1 MDSSSDPTRSPD
13 RDRLTKKSPSVQESD
28 FSLNK
33 LNMTFSQLAE
43 GSSQLAEG
51 SRSHEL
57 PPSFDETPRAILEAM
72 LFMGNQDNLPLT
84 SDQAAG
90 CIDGVNSS
98 EVATLVQELNQQYE
112 QDGSAYHVVAV
123 NAGYRMQLRK
133 QFGRLRDR
141 FYGRIKR
148 TRLSQ
153 AAIDVLAIVAYN
165 QPTTQAEIDRMRG
178 KSSGALLSQLV
189 RRQLL
194 AVEQSDAQKRPRRY
208 CTTQRF
214 LGFFGLE
221 NLEELPRSED
231 FEKRL

>member
-1 MDSSSDPTRSPD
+1 MDSSPDPTKSPD
-13 RDRLTKKSPSVQESD
+13 RGRLTKKSSSVQKTD
-28 FSLNK
+28 FFLDKLNK
-33 LNMTFSQLAE
+33 TFSQLAE
-43 GSSQLAEG
+43 GS
-51 SRSHEL
+51 RPHEL
-57 PPSFDETPRAILEAM
+57 PPSFGETPRAILEAM
-72 LFMGNQDNLPLT
+72 LFMGNQDNVPLT
-84 SDQAAG
+84 SDQAAE
-90 CIDGVNSS
+90 CIDGVDSS
-98 EVATLVQELNQQYE
+98 EIATLVQELNQQYE

-123 NAGYRMQLRK
+123 NAGYRLQLREK
-133 QFGRLRDR
+133 FGRLRDR

-165 QPTTQAEIDRMRG
+165 QPTTQAEIDRLRG

-194 AVEQSDAQKRPRRY
+194 SVEQFGAQKRPRRY
-208 CTTQRF
+208 RTTERF

>member
-13 RDRLTKKSPSVQESD
+13 RDRLTKQAPSVQESD

-33 LNMTFSQLAE
+33 LNATF
-43 GSSQLAEG
+43 SQLAEG

-57 PPSFDETPRAILEAM
+57 PPSFGETPRAILEAM

-123 NAGYRMQLRK
+123 NAGYRMQLRE

-165 QPTTQAEIDRMRG
+165 QPTTRAEIDQLRG

-194 AVEQSDAQKRPRRY
+194 SVEQLGAQKRPRRY
-208 CTTQRF
+208 RTTERF

-221 NLEELPRSED
+221 NLEELPRSDD

>member
-1 MDSSSDPTRSPD
+1 
-13 RDRLTKKSPSVQESD
+13 
-28 FSLNK
+28 
-33 LNMTFSQLAE
+33 
-43 GSSQLAEG
+43 
-51 SRSHEL
+51 
-57 PPSFDETPRAILEAM
+57 M
-72 LFMGNQDNLPLT
+72 LFMGNQDNSPLT
-84 SDQAAG
+84 SDQAAE
-90 CIDGVNSS
+90 CIDGIDSS

-133 QFGRLRDR
+133 KFGRLRDR

-165 QPTTQAEIDRMRG
+165 QPTTRAEIDQLRG

-194 AVEQSDAQKRPRRY
+194 SVEQLGAQKRPRRY
-208 CTTQRF
+208 RTTERF

-221 NLEELPRSED
+221 NLEELPRSDD

>member
-13 RDRLTKKSPSVQESD
+13 RDRLTKKSPSVQESN

-33 LNMTFSQLAE
+33 LNVTFSQLAE

-165 QPTTQAEIDRMRG
+165 QPTTQAEIDLMRG

>member
-1 MDSSSDPTRSPD
+1 MDSSSDPTKSPD
-13 RDRLTKKSPSVQESD
+13 RDRLTKKAPSVQKSD

-33 LNMTFSQLAE
+33 LNATF
-43 GSSQLAEG
+43 SQLAEG

-57 PPSFDETPRAILEAM
+57 PPSFGETPRAILEAM
-72 LFMGNQDNLPLT
+72 LFMGNQNNLPLT
-84 SDQAAG
+84 SEQAAG
-90 CIDGVNSS
+90 CIDGVDSS

-194 AVEQSDAQKRPRRY
+194 AVEKSGAQKRPRRY